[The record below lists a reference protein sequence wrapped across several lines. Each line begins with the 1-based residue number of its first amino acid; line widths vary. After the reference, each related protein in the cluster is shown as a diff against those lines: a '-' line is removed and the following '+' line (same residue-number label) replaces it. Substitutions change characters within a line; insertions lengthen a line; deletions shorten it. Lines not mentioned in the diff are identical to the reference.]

1 MASYNI
7 TNALLSGL
15 TFPATSEIDSIS
27 RTLRVEIAELMAQDT
42 GAFILADPVHAAK
55 QQLQVSGDGPHGMT
69 LVEEQIA
76 DPSTMTAVRL
86 ETGEKPNGRV
96 TFSVQASA
104 DVAFVDPN
112 TSVGAVGSEPAI
124 GHLIIK
130 SVEYSA
136 VESVRRTAEVKD
148 LVLIGSDGTP
158 IDRATL
164 SGKSTFQIVGRGD
177 APVGVAAGTGGAAFV
192 GASTGIVVVG
202 TFGENEKRG
211 DWNGWNTDG
220 GHYKAAS

>member
-15 TFPATSEIDSIS
+15 VFPSNSEIESIA

-42 GAFILADPVHAAK
+42 GAYILADPVHAAK

-69 LVEEQIA
+69 LEEEQIA
-76 DPSTMTAVRL
+76 DPATMTAVRL
-86 ETGEKPNGRV
+86 ELGEKPNGRV

-104 DVAFVDPN
+104 DVEFVDPG
-112 TSVGAVGSEPAI
+112 TSVGAVGAEPAI
-124 GHLIIK
+124 GDLKIK

-136 VESVRRTAEVKD
+136 VESVRRTDEVKD
-148 LVLIGSDGTP
+148 LVLIGTDGTP

-164 SGKSTFQIVGRGD
+164 SAKSTFSIVGRGD

-192 GASTGIVVVG
+192 GGSTGLVVVG
-202 TFGENEKRG
+202 TFGENEKRA
-211 DWNGWNTDG
+211 DWNGWNADG
-220 GHYKAAS
+220 NHYKAAS

>member
-15 TFPATSEIDSIS
+15 TFPSSSEIESIS
-27 RTLRVEIAELMAQDT
+27 KTLRVEIAELVAQDT
-42 GAFILADPVHAAK
+42 GAYIAADPVNAAK

-69 LVEEQIA
+69 LDEDEIA

-86 ETGEKPNGRV
+86 ETSEKPNGRV
-96 TFSVQASA
+96 GFSVQASA
-104 DVAFVDPN
+104 DVAFVDPG
-112 TSVGAVGSEPAI
+112 TSVGAVGAEPTIADLEI
-124 GHLIIK
+124 V
-130 SVEYSA
+130 SVEYSVA
-136 VESVRRTAEVKD
+136 ESVRRTYEVKD

-158 IDRATL
+158 DSRATL
-164 SGKSTFQIVGRGD
+164 SEKGSFQIVGRGD

-202 TFGENEKRG
+202 TFGENEKRA
-211 DWNGWNTDG
+211 DWNGWSADG
-220 GHYKAAS
+220 NHYKAAS